1 MVRAVA
7 ISLICLFLSV
17 QFAVSQGQWR
27 FFEETMISGTISGT
41 VRTGHIFKTVSG
53 NLYEIVEPYIDVV
66 VEVMPEVI
74 ILTDGN
80 LYKLIIKGFHDPA
93 ICRKLKSEKEPASA
107 PTPSS
112 VDFVESKIDGE
123 FNGYEYGKIY
133 KLINGHIWEQVSARY
148 RYRYRY
154 MPSVMIV
161 RRDQVYMMKVEGMD
175 DWVTVRR
182 LK

>member
-1 MVRAVA
+1 MLRTVA
-7 ISLICLFLSV
+7 ISLICLFLST
-17 QFAVSQGQWR
+17 QFAFSQGQWR

-41 VRTGHIFKTVSG
+41 VKTGHIFKRVSG
-53 NLYEIVEPYIDVV
+53 NFYQIVEAYIDVV

-80 LYKLIIKGFHDPA
+80 LYMLIIKGFRDPPV
-93 ICRKLKSEKEPASA
+93 CRKLDSEKEPASA

-123 FNGYEYGKIY
+123 FNGYEDGKIY
-133 KLINGHIWEQVSARY
+133 KLINGQIWEQVSARY
-148 RYRYRY
+148 RCKYRY
-154 MPSVMIV
+154 MPSVMVV